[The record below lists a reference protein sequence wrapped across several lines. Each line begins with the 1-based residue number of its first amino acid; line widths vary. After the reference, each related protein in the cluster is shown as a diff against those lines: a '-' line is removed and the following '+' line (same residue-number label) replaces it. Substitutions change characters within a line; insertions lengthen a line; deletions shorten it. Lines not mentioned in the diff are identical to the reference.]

1 MLGTEQRAVPVA
13 VLDPIVEADLVKQFG
28 GLPIDP
34 NVIGDKMYQSFA
46 LTDDAVIFFIG
57 RGMWANEA
65 AGPTQ
70 VSVPRSDLASILA

>member
-1 MLGTEQRAVPVA
+1 
-13 VLDPIVEADLVKQFG
+13 VLDPIVEADLTKQFAV
-28 GLPIDP
+28 PAIDP
-34 NVIGDKMYQSFA
+34 NGIGDKMYQSFA